1 MKPLS
6 DVELEEIVRRAVM
19 SDDDNGRSVGVLAQI
34 HGLREEDGGRG
45 EKKRKGLASFFVG
58 KVMKELAGRVR
69 AERVEGA
76 VEKVLREVV

>member
-6 DVELEEIVRRAVM
+6 EAELEEVVRLAVM
-19 SDDDNGRSVGVLAQI
+19 SDDDNGRSAGVLAQI
-34 HGLREEDGGRG
+34 RGLREEDGGRG
-45 EKKRKGLASFFVG
+45 KKRKGLASFFVG